1 MTPNLPTIH
10 NYYSTTKM
18 LGRSTK
24 EAKTSNDSS
33 QAGFSFYTVMC
44 VSIACLVSFNN
55 GWNTSDT
62 NIIQSSIIECEN
74 PDEKFNGFPSCFPM
88 GDWLWGFAVSSF
100 SIGGAIGGLSA
111 GWSQAKFGRRNS
123 LLFNNIFFIVGALLL
138 GLSKNKGTWIVGRF
152 FTGIGS
158 GFGTVVLPTYIGEVS
173 TTRVRGAYGAM
184 TQLTCV
190 IGQLVTQ
197 AAGLGLSSRVGW
209 RICMALTGAIA
220 ILQLVTLSFITETP
234 RYYISKDR
242 IDDAEKSLLKLRKG
256 MDVTNELQTM
266 VDARAAAKVNGEQTS
281 IVDGFKFIMRDSLT
295 RKHAFMCMF
304 LCVIQQLCGINGIMY
319 YSTSI
324 FTSIYGN
331 KTAQY
336 LTVGVGAINLL
347 ATIVTILLID
357 RVGRKFLVL
366 LSLAGMASFNVLM
379 IIGIECDDSGLV
391 ILGLFA
397 FVVSFALGMGPI
409 PFLIISELIPTRA
422 VSTVASSALGLNWLG
437 NFVVGFFFPSLK
449 NTMHGYVF
457 LIFVGCCIAGFV
469 GVLFF
474 LPETKGRSIEEI
486 TGHGSNSATTNE
498 PKISQH

>member
-1 MTPNLPTIH
+1 
-10 NYYSTTKM
+10 
-18 LGRSTK
+18 
-24 EAKTSNDSS
+24 
-33 QAGFSFYTVMC
+33 
-44 VSIACLVSFNN
+44 
-55 GWNTSDT
+55 
-62 NIIQSSIIECEN
+62 
-74 PDEKFNGFPSCFPM
+74 
-88 GDWLWGFAVSSF
+88 
-100 SIGGAIGGLSA
+100 
-111 GWSQAKFGRRNS
+111 
-123 LLFNNIFFIVGALLL
+123 
-138 GLSKNKGTWIVGRF
+138 
-152 FTGIGS
+152 
-158 GFGTVVLPTYIGEVS
+158 
-173 TTRVRGAYGAM
+173 M

-197 AAGLGLSSRVGW
+197 AAGLGLSTRAGW
-209 RICMALTGAIA
+209 RVCLALTGAIA
-220 ILQLVTLSFITETP
+220 VFQLVTLSFITETP

-242 IDDAEKSLLKLRKG
+242 VEDAEKSLLKLRKG
-256 MDVTNELQTM
+256 MDISGELQTM
-266 VDARAAAKVNGEQTS
+266 IDARAHAKSTGDNTS
-281 IVDGFKFIMRDSLT
+281 VMDGFRFIMSDPLT

-347 ATIVTILLID
+347 ATVVTILLID

-379 IIGIECDDSGLV
+379 IIGIQCNDSGLV

-397 FVVSFALGMGPI
+397 FVVAFALGMGPI

-422 VSTVASSALGLNWLG
+422 VSTVASSALGLNWFG

-449 NTMHGYVF
+449 NAMEGYVF
-457 LIFVGCCIAGFV
+457 LIFVVACIVGFI
-469 GVLFF
+469 GVLFL

-486 TGHGSNSATTNE
+486 TGTKSPDADFPATEAHN
-498 PKISQH
+498 

>member
-1 MTPNLPTIH
+1 M
-10 NYYSTTKM
+10 
-18 LGRSTK
+18 TK
-24 EAKTSNDSS
+24 EVKNSGDSS
-33 QAGFSFYTVMC
+33 QAGFSVYTVLC

-62 NIIQSSIIECEN
+62 NIIQASIVSCDN
-74 PDEKFNGFPSCFPM
+74 PSEKVNGFPHCFPM
-88 GDWLWGFAVSSF
+88 GDWMWGFAVSSF
-100 SIGGAIGGLSA
+100 SIGGAMGGLSA
-111 GWSQAKFGRRNS
+111 GWFQARFGRRNS
-123 LLFNNIFFIVGALLL
+123 LIFNNIFFIIGALLL
-138 GLSKNKGTWIVGRF
+138 GLSKNKGMWIVGRL

-173 TTRVRGAYGAM
+173 TTKVRGAYGAM

-197 AAGLGLSSRVGW
+197 AAGLGLSSPSGW
-209 RICMALTGAIA
+209 RICLALTGVIA
-220 ILQLVTLSFITETP
+220 IFQLVTLSFITETP
-234 RYYISKDR
+234 RYYISKDQ
-242 IDDAEKSLLKLRKG
+242 IEDAEKSLRKLRKG
-256 MDVTNELQTM
+256 MDISGELQTM
-266 VDARAAAKVNGEQTS
+266 INARAQAKAGGEQTS
-281 IVDGFKFIMRDSLT
+281 MMDGFRFIMHDPLT
-295 RKHAFMCMF
+295 RKHAFICMF
-304 LCVIQQLCGINGIMY
+304 LCIIQQLCGINGIMY

-331 KTAQY
+331 QTAQY
-336 LTVGVGAINLL
+336 LTVGVGAISLL
-347 ATIVTILLID
+347 STIVTILLID
-357 RVGRKFLVL
+357 RVGRKLLVL

-379 IIGIECDDSGLV
+379 IIGVECNDSGLV

-422 VSTVASSALGLNWLG
+422 VSTVASSALGLNWFG

-449 NTMHGYVF
+449 NSMHGYVF
-457 LIFVGCCIAGFV
+457 LIFVCCCIVGFI

-486 TGHGSNSATTNE
+486 TGHQDEDITTNLSAMNE
-498 PKISQH
+498 C